1 MFGKG
6 SGANPGASQYDF
18 APRQPTSYGG
28 AGGTLGTSA
37 GRKPT
42 ALGTSAGRGGAE
54 ARPMSSITGKN
65 FTSKPDPMGQ
75 TKSKLEVKK
84 ADTGPDEQF
93 KKIEREINKL
103 IEDSALASV
112 RGAHGEA
119 LEKAKEAVNKERQLR
134 KIKESNQG
142 EEAVNLELTYCVT
155 FNLANQQQNNGMY
168 QDAINT
174 YTSIVKNKQYM
185 HGGRLRVNMGN
196 IYFTQKKYAVAIKM
210 YRMALDLI
218 PKSSKE
224 MRAKI
229 RKNIGVAF
237 VKLGNFQE
245 AIETYEQILQES
257 PDFPTAF
264 NLLLCLYAIGDK
276 DRLKR
281 YFTVMLNIELPGLE
295 EELDE
300 DLIQTKDSPAQT
312 GNDKLKEELKE
323 KKRVAM
329 KFIVDAAKLM
339 APIIEEDVIEGYE
352 WIIDVVK
359 ASPYN
364 MAQSEIEI
372 CKALAYLKKKQ
383 LEKAIETLKSFEKQ
397 DKVIMA
403 KASTNISFLYF
414 MEGDYMNAEKYAE
427 IAVEHDRFNAKA
439 LVNRGNC
446 LFVRNEFLRAKEQY
460 LEAIGVQAD
469 CIEALYNLAF
479 VNKKLNMFIEALQAL
494 EKLQTIVSSSP
505 EVIYQIAN
513 LNELMGNSKAALRW
527 YQILL
532 TKLAGGHGG
541 HGGKGPT
548 DPNILARMGA
558 IYARDEDDH
567 QALHYYS
574 ESYKHYPVNLETIS
588 WLGIYYVRSELY
600 EKASDFFERAAQIQ
614 PKEVKWRLM
623 VASCYRRT
631 GSSQKALS
639 LYEEIYAEHPDNI
652 ECLRFLVQLCKELGL
667 PFEEYAGQLRQLERQ
682 MEALE
687 ARYPFQQGGGYGYG
701 DEDQGQLQGNDDQ
714 DQHIDVN
721 VNVDNSNRNRKVAQK
736 PTQKENQDDWNQD
749 LGDDLLPM

>member
-1 MFGKG
+1 MFQPSFGQKG
-6 SGANPGASQYDF
+6 NPGASQYDF
-18 APRQPTSYGG
+18 APRQTT
-28 AGGTLGTSA
+28 GTKPGSRQGT
-37 GRKPT
+37 T
-42 ALGTSAGRGGAE
+42 IGTGMKKTGE
-54 ARPMSSITGKN
+54 FRPMTSIQKTN
-65 FTSKPDPMGQ
+65 YIADPMRQ
-75 TKSKLEVKK
+75 TQSRLEKNK
-84 ADTGPDEQF
+84 QPQGPDEQF

-103 IEDSALASV
+103 IEESALASV
-112 RGAHGEA
+112 RGAHSEA
-119 LEKAKEAVNKERQLR
+119 LDKAKEATVKEKQLR
-134 KIKESNQG
+134 KLKESNVG
-142 EEAVNLELTYCVT
+142 EDLVNPELTYCVT
-155 FNLANQQQNNGMY
+155 FNLANQYQNNGMY
-168 QDAINT
+168 QDAITT

-196 IYFTQKKYAVAIKM
+196 IYFIQKKYLVAIKM

-229 RKNIGVAF
+229 RKNIGIAF

-245 AIETYEQILQES
+245 AIETYESILQES

-281 YFTVMLNIELPGLE
+281 YFTVMVNIELPGLE

-300 DLIQTKDSPAQT
+300 ELAPTKDDAHET

-323 KKRVAM
+323 KKRTAL
-329 KFIVDAAKLM
+329 KFIVDAAKLI
-339 APIIEEDVIEGYE
+339 APVIEEDIIEGYE
-352 WIIDVVK
+352 WIISVVK
-359 ASPYN
+359 ASFYA
-364 MAQSEIEI
+364 MTQSEIEI
-372 CKALAYLKKKQ
+372 CKALAFLKKKS
-383 LEKAIETLKSFEKQ
+383 LEKAIETLKSFEKK

-414 MEGDYMNAEKYAE
+414 MEGDYQNAERYAE

-532 TKLAGGHGG
+532 TKLSGGSNT
-541 HGGKGPT
+541 KGPT
-548 DPNILARMGA
+548 DPNILARMGT
-558 IYARDEDDH
+558 ICARDEDDH
-567 QALHYYS
+567 QALHYYT
-574 ESYKHYPVNLETIS
+574 ESYKLYPVNLETIS

-600 EKASDFFERAAQIQ
+600 EKASHFFERAAQIQ
-614 PKEVKWRLM
+614 PKEVKWKLM

-631 GSSQKALS
+631 GSSQRALS
-639 LYEEIYAEHPDNI
+639 IYEEIYAEYPDNI

-682 MEALE
+682 LEAVE
-687 ARYPFQQGGGYGYG
+687 ARYPFNQGFDQYGGG
-701 DEDQGQLQGNDDQ
+701 EDDNQQGNDEEVEPN
-714 DQHIDVN
+714 IN
-721 VNVDNSNRNRKVAQK
+721 VNGESSTRNANRKVTQK
-736 PTQKENQDDWNQD
+736 PKKQENENEWANQE

>member
-1 MFGKG
+1 MFQPTFGSKG
-6 SGANPGASQYDF
+6 NPGASQYDF
-18 APRQPTSYGG
+18 APKPGTNFKPGSRQG
-28 AGGTLGTSA
+28 
-37 GRKPT
+37 T
-42 ALGTSAGRGGAE
+42 ALGTAFRKTGE
-54 ARPMSSITGKN
+54 VRPMTSIQKSN
-65 FTSKPDPMGQ
+65 YQADPMRQ
-75 TKSKLEVKK
+75 TQTRLEQRRPD
-84 ADTGPDEQF
+84 AGPDEQF

-112 RGAHGEA
+112 RGAYGEA
-119 LEKAKEAVNKERQLR
+119 LEKAKEATVKEKQLR
-134 KIKESNQG
+134 KLKESNAG
-142 EEAVNLELTYCVT
+142 EDLVNPELTYCVT
-155 FNLANQQQNNGMY
+155 FNLANQYQNNGMY
-168 QDAINT
+168 QDAIST

-196 IYFTQKKYAVAIKM
+196 IYFIQKNFLVAIKM
-210 YRMALDLI
+210 YKMALDLI

-229 RKNIGVAF
+229 RKNIGIAF

-245 AIETYEQILQES
+245 AIETYESILQES

-281 YFTVMLNIELPGLE
+281 YFTVMVNIELPGLE

-300 DLIQTKDSPAQT
+300 ELAPTKDGTQT
-312 GNDKLKEELKE
+312 ANDKLKEELKE
-323 KKRVAM
+323 KKRTAL
-329 KFIVDAAKLM
+329 KFIVDAAKLI
-339 APIIEEDVIEGYE
+339 APVIEEDIIEGYE
-352 WIIDVVK
+352 WIISVVK
-359 ASPYN
+359 ASFYS
-364 MAQSEIEI
+364 MTQSEIEI
-372 CKALAYLKKKQ
+372 CKALSFLKKKN
-383 LEKAIETLKSFEKQ
+383 LEKAIETLKSFEKK
-397 DKVIMA
+397 DKIMMA

-414 MEGDYMNAEKYAE
+414 MEGDYQNAEKYSE

-532 TKLAGGHGG
+532 TKLSGGSKT
-541 HGGKGPT
+541 KGPT

-558 IYARDEDDH
+558 ICDRDEDDH

-574 ESYKHYPVNLETIS
+574 ESYKLYPVNLETIS
-588 WLGIYYVRSELY
+588 WLGRYYVMSELY
-600 EKASDFFERAAQIQ
+600 EKASHFFERASQIQ
-614 PKEVKWRLM
+614 PKEVKWKLM

-631 GSSQKALS
+631 GSSQRALS
-639 LYEEIYAEHPDNI
+639 LYEEIYAEYPDNI

-682 MEALE
+682 LEAVE
-687 ARYPFQQGGGYGYG
+687 ARYPFNQGFDQYGGGGA
-701 DEDQGQLQGNDDQ
+701 EEPQ
-714 DQHIDVN
+714 DQQEDEPNIN
-721 VNVDNSNRNRKVAQK
+721 VNGDASNRNASRKIPQK
-736 PTQKENQDDWNQD
+736 PKKQDNENEWANQE